1 MTENATAVQA
11 VDELPAPEDLSE
23 PTEEAG
29 HNVEK
34 DDADAEEADPTRPW
48 HNCDSIQVQDLF
60 CLDNQYLQQLPTPQA
75 PLNQCSFFGKTFG
88 SEKALTNHIG
98 KDHN

>member
-48 HNCDSIQVQDLF
+48 HNCDSIQVQDAF
-60 CLDNQYLQQLPTPQA
+60 CPDNKYLQQLSTPQA
-75 PLNQCSFFGKTFG
+75 RRN
-88 SEKALTNHIG
+88 
-98 KDHN
+98 